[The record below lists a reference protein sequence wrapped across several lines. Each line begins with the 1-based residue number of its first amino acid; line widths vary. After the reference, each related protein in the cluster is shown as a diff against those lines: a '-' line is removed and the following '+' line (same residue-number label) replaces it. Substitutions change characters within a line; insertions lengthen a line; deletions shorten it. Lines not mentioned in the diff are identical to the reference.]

1 MHCSTRMRFM
11 SNIVMLTALMVVAG
25 TSLGVYFWFT
35 RRLNAIEE
43 ELWGQQ
49 KHEAERT
56 AMSDAGEKKETA
68 AESGVEK

>member
-1 MHCSTRMRFM
+1 
-11 SNIVMLTALMVVAG
+11 VVVG

-56 AMSDAGEKKETA
+56 AMSDAGEKKEIA